1 LLEQIRRF
9 NPADVD
15 GYRTLAEKARRIF
28 EVGFEQLA
36 DQPFDRASTML
47 RVLPAMARLE
57 SWRTVYGLVA
67 QHIKDER
74 LRQVFSF
81 EPLLVGGN
89 PFRTTSIYLLIHWLE
104 RRWGVHYARGGT
116 GAARARARAAR

>member
-1 LLEQIRRF
+1 M
-9 NPADVD
+9 
-15 GYRTLAEKARRIF
+15 GY
-28 EVGFEQLA
+28 EQLA

-67 QHIKDER
+67 RHIKDER

-116 GAARARARAAR
+116 GALVRALVQLAEAQGVEVQLNTPVEQHRRRRRAG

>member
-1 LLEQIRRF
+1 
-9 NPADVD
+9 
-15 GYRTLAEKARRIF
+15 
-28 EVGFEQLA
+28 

-57 SWRTVYGLVA
+57 SYRTVYGLVA
-67 QHIKDER
+67 RHIQNER
-74 LRQVFSF
+74 LRQVLSI
-81 EPLLVGGN
+81 ETLLVGGT

-116 GAARARARAAR
+116 GALVRALVRLAQTQDVEVRLNTPVEQIVVEHGTAKGVVIADGST